1 MPIKAFLIAGLAA
14 IPLSLGA
21 IAPAFAFV
29 SPSCTKADK
38 CDPVVCRMREPRV
51 APACSHAQGPTSC
64 HHMAATAANRG
75 ELQLRLL
82 RNQRCI
88 KASEELS
95 ACFSNPGPI
104 SPSHQEARTSLS
116 VCERKLSEVR

>member
-1 MPIKAFLIAGLAA
+1 MSIKTILIAGLAA

-21 IAPAFAFV
+21 IAPAFAA
-29 SPSCTKADK
+29 PSCTKADR

-51 APACSHAQGPTSC
+51 APACSHAQGPTNC
-64 HHMAATAANRG
+64 HHMAATAANRD

-88 KASEELS
+88 KAGEELY
-95 ACFSNPGPI
+95 ACFSNPGPV
-104 SPSHQEARTSLS
+104 SPSVQEARTSLS
-116 VCERKLSEVR
+116 VCQRRLSEIR